1 MESAVTAN
9 HDLGP
14 GVEEF
19 RAHVLDGL
27 AKPRKAL
34 SPKFFYDL
42 EGSRLFDRITEL
54 DEYYPTRAELAIL
67 GRHAPDMARR
77 IGPGAALVEYGSGA
91 SVKARLLLDA
101 LERPSAY
108 VAIDI
113 SGEHLEACAGA
124 LAHDYP
130 GLPVVTVCA
139 DYTSDFDLP
148 DDPHLA
154 GARLVGFF
162 PGSTIGNMRP
172 EEARAFLTGARRVLR
187 GGGFVVGVDL
197 RKDPAVLHAAYNDH
211 EGVTAAFN
219 MNLLARMNRELGADF
234 DLGRFRHRA
243 FWNDD
248 EGRVEMH
255 LESLADQTVTV
266 AGRPFAFRAGETI
279 FTESSYKYSLDGFRA
294 LAADAGFRT
303 AETWLDDRKLFSVH
317 FLVGQ

>member
-1 MESAVTAN
+1 MQPALTAN

-27 AKPRKAL
+27 AKPQKAL

-54 DEYYPTRAELAIL
+54 EEYYPTRAELSIL
-67 GRHAPDMARR
+67 ERHAPDIARR

-91 SVKARLLLDA
+91 SVKVRLLLDA
-101 LERPSAY
+101 MERPAAY

-113 SGEHLEACAGA
+113 SGEHLEACAGL
-124 LAHDYP
+124 LARDYP

-139 DYTSDFDLP
+139 DYTGDFALP
-148 DDPHLA
+148 DDPSLH

-172 EEARAFLTGARRVLR
+172 EEALAFLTKARQVVR

-197 RKDPAVLHAAYNDH
+197 RKDPEILHAAYNDR

-234 DLGRFRHRA
+234 DLARFRHTA
-243 FWNDD
+243 FWN
-248 EGRVEMH
+248 EAMGRVEMH
-255 LESLADQTVTV
+255 LESLADQEVTV
-266 AGRPFAFRAGETI
+266 AGRKFAFRASETI
-279 FTESSYKYSLDGFRA
+279 FTESSYKYSLEGFRA
-294 LAADAGFRT
+294 LAADAGFRA
-303 AETWLDDRKLFSVH
+303 AETWLDERKLFSVH
-317 FLVGQ
+317 FLVGR